1 MLGKRFLDHLEERG
15 LLDESIIKNLRQ
27 QLAERGNKVRPEMI
41 ADRLVIKGHL
51 TKYQAKKLVAE
62 VSTAAEQEKEEKA
75 QAKEKAVETHNPS
88 TDELLLVD
96 GDEEIVAMEAV
107 DEEEA
112 DAQLAEGLTPLDN
125 DAELTPLP
133 SNEPEL
139 IPETAAISHDP
150 LGVGG
155 IANDPLADPLGLE
168 SEVASAPTGYA
179 ATTETPAAP
188 KQNKWGSKLFIGG
201 LGGLLLLILTLVT
214 LMWVLNTGSGDELFG
229 EAEADYDQGSYSN
242 AIKKYTAYLE
252 DYSGHVDVS
261 KAKVH
266 MNFARIRVAAQG
278 KAIPTEGLD
287 AAEKLLLEVKE
298 EEAFGNYRSELAT
311 LLTQD
316 MAQKF
321 ATAAKVAADID
332 EKRRLLE
339 FGDRSMKLVDNP
351 EYVTTSDKG
360 KVGANLR
367 KIQEDFAEVRRDIE
381 RDKTLEETQRQIS
394 DALAN
399 SDTIK
404 AFQYRAELL
413 DKYPS
418 LESDERIQK
427 TTANIAERES
437 DLVEVVEDPLEP
449 TTVDDQENSVI
460 LASNEGDEVPGVRDD
475 DILPVQA
482 SGTVY
487 GLQAKTGRVLWQRK
501 VGQDHSFLPTGISTE
516 PGADTVF
523 VDSRSNALVRVR
535 SQDGNLIWRV
545 QIDEPFYPI
554 FRNKRVVVA
563 TESGKLM
570 EVNLDTGQIDR
581 HAKLPQTLRVGPAFD
596 ATRPVVF
603 QVGEHSTIYIVDANT
618 LECNEVYYLGH
629 QKGAVST
636 APTLAVG
643 MLFIVDNYRK
653 DECRIHVLR
662 STPDGKEPKQA
673 MDPIRIKGNIV
684 APPIVDRR
692 RILFVSDIRGIHL
705 FEVEPSADP
714 PVQSVVAG
722 VPTSN
727 NKRVHSIP
735 LIYETSLFV
744 ADDRLAKYE
753 LRETTSELLLQW
765 AVNQNDTFQGSLNRV
780 GASIVS
786 QRQRQDGGVTVTAAD
801 LNDGQKIIWTTKL
814 GQAAAQTS
822 PSFQDSSLAVIS
834 SSGDLFSIAKQQ
846 FESGAVVEP
855 IQRVEAKVPYVFS
868 QALNLSERRVAL
880 IDTIQ
885 GQAAVYDLANT
896 TTPPQLISFR
906 DAQNPHENVQT
917 SIFADAL
924 LVPRDSGA
932 ISLLNVLNGA
942 IHAYGFQ
949 PSLGPGETIKWTK
962 PVLVKNGRQF
972 VIGNNRNQLF
982 RILLKTGKEKYL
994 TQARTAELD
1003 ELADELDILRSG
1015 SPLHHQLTAL
1025 DDHLFLVMRGDAGDV
1040 VLHLD
1045 VNKLKPTPNV
1055 KPVPLKGRV
1064 TWGPATIGKSVLL
1077 VTDGETKNL
1086 VCLQSDGKLLWE
1098 SPLNHGPLVG
1108 PVLADG
1114 SDFLLTSVR
1123 GIVWRVR
1130 GDSGEEVGQIRV
1142 AESLASARLC
1152 DGQLLLSGSSG
1163 SLYLKE
1169 MP

>member
-1 MLGKRFLDHLEERG
+1 MLGKLFLDHLEERG
-15 LLDESIIKNLRQ
+15 LLDDGIIKNLRQ
-27 QLAERGNKVRPEMI
+27 QLAERGNKVTPEMI
-41 ADRLVIKGHL
+41 ADRLVKKGHL
-51 TKYQAKKLVAE
+51 TKFQAKKLVAE
-62 VSTAAEQEKEEKA
+62 VSTSAEQRKEEKA
-75 QAKEKAVETHNPS
+75 QAKEQAVETHNPS

-96 GDEEIVAMEAV
+96 DEEIVAMEAV
-107 DEEEA
+107 DEDEA
-112 DAQLAEGLTPLDN
+112 TPQLTEGLTPLEN
-125 DAELTPLP
+125 DAELTLLP

-139 IPETAAISHDP
+139 TPLPAAVSDDP

-155 IANDPLADPLGLE
+155 MANDPLADPLGLE
-168 SEVASAPTGYA
+168 SEVVSAPTGYA
-179 ATTETPAAP
+179 STVQSPAAP
-188 KQNKWGSKLFIGG
+188 KPNKWGSKLFIGG
-201 LGGLLLLILTLVT
+201 LGGLLLLTVTLVT
-214 LMWVLNTGSGDELFG
+214 LMWVLRTGSGDELFG
-229 EAEADYDQGSYSN
+229 KAEADYDQGSYSN

-252 DYSGHVDVS
+252 DYPGHVDVS

-266 MNFARIRVAAQG
+266 MNLARIRVAVQG
-278 KAIPTEGLD
+278 KAIPIEGLD
-287 AAEKLLLEVKE
+287 AAEKLLLAVKE

-321 ATAAKVAADID
+321 ATAAKVAPEIE

-339 FGDRSMKLVDNP
+339 LGDRSMQLVDNP
-351 EYVTTSDKG
+351 EYVTTSDRG

-381 RDKTLEETQRQIS
+381 RDKTLEATQTQIS
-394 DALAN
+394 NALAN
-399 SDTIK
+399 RDTIK
-404 AFQYRAELL
+404 AFQFRAELL
-413 DKYPS
+413 DKYPA
-418 LESDERIQK
+418 LENDERIRQ

-449 TTVDDQENSVI
+449 TTEDVQENAVI
-460 LASNEGDEVPGVRDD
+460 LASSEGNEIPGVRGD

-523 VDSRSNALVRVR
+523 VDSRSNGLARVR
-535 SQDGNLIWRV
+535 SQDGKLVWRV
-545 QIDEPFYPI
+545 QVAEPFYPI
-554 FRNKRVVVA
+554 FRNKRLAIA

-581 HAKLPQTLRVGPAFD
+581 HAKLPQTLRVGPTFD
-596 ATRPVVF
+596 ATRPVLF

-629 QKGAVST
+629 QKGAVSA
-636 APTLAVG
+636 APTMAVG
-643 MLFIVDNYRK
+643 MLFIVENYRK
-653 DECRIHVLR
+653 DECRIHILR
-662 STPDGKEPKQA
+662 STPDGKDLKQA

-684 APPIVDRR
+684 APPLVDRR

-714 PVQSVVAG
+714 PVQPVVTG

-727 NKRVHSIP
+727 NKRVHSIA
-735 LIYETSLFV
+735 LIHETNLFV

-780 GASIVS
+780 GTAIVS

-801 LNDGQKIIWTTKL
+801 INDGQKIIWTTKL

-822 PSFQDSSLAVIS
+822 PSFQDSNLAVIS

-855 IQRVEAKVPYVFS
+855 IRRVEAKVPYVFS
-868 QALNLSERRVAL
+868 QALNLSEQRVAL
-880 IDTIQ
+880 IDTTQ
-885 GQAAVYDLANT
+885 GQAAVYDLSNSSA
-896 TTPPQLISFR
+896 PPQLISFR
-906 DAQNPHENVQT
+906 DAQNPNENVQAT
-917 SIFADAL
+917 IFADAL

-932 ISLLNVLNGA
+932 ISLLNILNGA

-949 PSLGPGETIKWTK
+949 PSLGPGETITWTK

-994 TQARTAELD
+994 TRARTVELD

-1025 DDHLFLVMRGDAGDV
+1025 DDLIFLVMRGDSGDV
-1040 VLHLD
+1040 MLHLD
-1045 VNKLKPTPNV
+1045 ANKLKPIPNSP
-1055 KPVPLKGRV
+1055 PVPLKGRV
-1064 TWGPATIGKSVLL
+1064 TWGPTAVGNSVLL
-1077 VTDGETKNL
+1077 VTEGETRNL

-1108 PVLADG
+1108 PALADG
-1114 SDFLLTSVR
+1114 PDFLLTSVR

-1130 GDSGEEVGQIRV
+1130 GDSGEEAGQIRI

-1163 SLYLKE
+1163 SLYLKD